1 MCPMV
6 RRPPG
11 IELAL
16 LGFLRKE
23 SLHAY
28 QIHQLLSD
36 SVGLGA
42 VWHLKQSQL
51 YALLA
56 KLEKD
61 GLIKGEIV
69 PQEDARPPRRMLQ
82 VTRRGHAAYQE
93 WLQAPVS
100 VPRQIRQEFM
110 AKLFFASKERGDIA
124 KELVNHQ
131 RLVCQTWLKF
141 MITQNDKDLFNMQL
155 DRYRMGQIE
164 AVLKWLETLY

>member
-36 SVGLGA
+36 PVGLGA

-61 GLIKGEIV
+61 GLIIAELV
-69 PQEDARPPRRMLQ
+69 PQEDARPPRRMLG

-93 WLQAPVS
+93 WLHSPVA

-110 AKLFFASKERGDIA
+110 AKLFFANKEDSEIVTV
-124 KELVNHQ
+124 LVNQ
-131 RLVCQTWLKF
+131 QKIVCQSWIIS
-141 MITQNDKDLFNMQL
+141 MITQNDEDPFSMQV
-155 DRYRMGQIE
+155 DRYRIGQIE
-164 AVLKWLETLY
+164 AVLNWLETL